1 LARVSDILVVAAPG
15 GPQTRHIVDAAVLEA
30 LGPQGVLV
38 NIARGALVDTQAL
51 IAALSE
57 GKILTAALDVFE
69 NEPEVPAGLL
79 ALPQVVLAPH
89 IGSASLPT
97 REAMAALV
105 VENLLSWAA
114 GDGAKTPVP

>member
-1 LARVSDILVVAAPG
+1 
-15 GPQTRHIVDAAVLEA
+15 
-30 LGPQGVLV
+30 
-38 NIARGALVDTQAL
+38 
-51 IAALSE
+51 
-57 GKILTAALDVFE
+57 
-69 NEPEVPAGLL
+69 LL

-114 GDGAKTPVP
+114 GGGAKTPVP